1 MNPPSAKPRKRRRLS
16 IEADLR
22 QIHAT
27 LERRLEMIHE
37 LQHAYA
43 IQFQRIAQMQAEL
56 DEIKK
61 AWQKFEL
68 TIRR

>member
-1 MNPPSAKPRKRRRLS
+1 
-16 IEADLR
+16 
-22 QIHAT
+22 
-27 LERRLEMIHE
+27 MIHE
-37 LQHAYA
+37 LQHTCA

-61 AWQKFEL
+61 AWQKVEL